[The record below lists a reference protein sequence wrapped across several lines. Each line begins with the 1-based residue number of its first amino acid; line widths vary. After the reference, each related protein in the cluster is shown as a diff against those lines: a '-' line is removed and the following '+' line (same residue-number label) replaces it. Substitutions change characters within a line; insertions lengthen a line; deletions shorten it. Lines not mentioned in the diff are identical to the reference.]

1 MKWEIKKT
9 KIFSTRRKI
18 KNKRIRR
25 QRKTLK
31 GRVEN
36 ITDSGRFDVGE
47 VCILSRF
54 VFSETS
60 SNYHSEG
67 PQQKQLPDIFV
78 LVWNKQKWTYP
89 NGHGHTQWTYLMW
102 EWSKS
107 YNLVRFGEK
116 SVFFLQKCGMW
127 RFCFSLQWPN
137 ISQTTLGFQNF
148 SSQFGK
154 VWLLKLL
161 VTFYPKIFWALI
173 FWKTIFIQNY
183 LGLNYS

>member
-1 MKWEIKKT
+1 MRNKKDKDIFNKKKNQKQENKETEKNFKRKGWEYNRQWT
-9 KIFSTRRKI
+9 FRRW
-18 KNKRIRR
+18 RGLH
-25 QRKTLK
+25 TLK
-31 GRVEN
+31 
-36 ITDSGRFDVGE
+36 I
-47 VCILSRF
+47 C
-54 VFSETS
+54 FSETS

-67 PQQKQLPDIFV
+67 LQQKQLPDIFV

-127 RFCFSLQWPN
+127 RFCFSLQCPN